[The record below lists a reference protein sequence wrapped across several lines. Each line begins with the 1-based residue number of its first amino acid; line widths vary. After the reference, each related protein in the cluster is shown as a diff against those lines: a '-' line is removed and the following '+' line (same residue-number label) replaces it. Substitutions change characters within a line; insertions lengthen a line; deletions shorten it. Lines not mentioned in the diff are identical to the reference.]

1 MTTKTSASAIMRAV
15 PSLYVGAPR
24 VAFSADEP
32 TAAPAAPAAPEI
44 PVQTSE
50 PEPLVVATDEPA
62 AAEPAEGA
70 ADGAP
75 EGEPEPAAEPDGKKP
90 EKVPE
95 WLQKK
100 MAADAFEARETARKL
115 KAAEAELE
123 RLKKPSQPPSAS
135 PTQEDAAAATNAAPV
150 GGYKS
155 QAEFDAAVEAAAARR
170 AAQERMQA
178 EQRQFSTRL
187 DEVWTKGV
195 SAFGEENFGTVAAN
209 LQSVGFTPMVDPQT
223 GAIMN
228 TELMQIVMETD
239 DPSKVLYELGSDPN
253 RAQAIMAMPPAKRAV
268 EIAKLSV
275 APAAKPEPTPL
286 SNAPRPVQPVE
297 GSARPNGEP
306 ADNDDDATW
315 FRKREEQLRKR
326 GAA

>member
-1 MTTKTSASAIMRAV
+1 MTMKTSSAAIMRAV
-15 PSLYVGAPR
+15 PMNYLGAPR

-32 TAAPAAPAAPEI
+32 AARAEPEI
-44 PVQTSE
+44 PVQTSA
-50 PEPLVVATDEPA
+50 PEALVIATDEPA
-62 AAEPAEGA
+62 ADEPAEGA
-70 ADGAP
+70 AEAAA
-75 EGEPEPAAEPDGKKP
+75 EGEPEASAEPDGKKP
-90 EKVPE
+90 EKVPD

-115 KAAEAELE
+115 KAAQEEID
-123 RLKKPSQPPSAS
+123 RLKKGSQPPAVA
-135 PTQEDAAAATNAAPV
+135 PTQADAAAANNAAPA

-155 QAEFDAAVEAAAARR
+155 QAEFDAAVEAAASRR
-170 AAQERMQA
+170 AAQERLRA
-178 EQRQFSTRL
+178 EQETFSTRL
-187 DEVWTKGV
+187 DTIWTKGV
-195 SAFGEENFGTVAAN
+195 SDFGEENFGTIAAN
-209 LQSVGFTPMVDPQT
+209 LQSVGFTPSVDPQT

-275 APAAKPEPTPL
+275 VPAAKPAPTPL